1 MADGSSAQAAANS
14 GELKRFS
21 CIDPW
26 HVSRF
31 NPSDPVALDALLK
44 RYFSGVVL
52 VLVAIA
58 AYFQAAGATQLI
70 GSAIGAAAP
79 SGSAIAPAAP
89 FKPAVPAREPKSGLP
104 IIERNPFDSVTG
116 PLNPIDP
123 PSPAAI
129 PTPTGPDLSDPLS
142 SPVCEGLQVFIV
154 TESTDPTWSVAAL
167 QGPGEPH
174 PRMRRVGDEVAGKK
188 VAFIGFNPREQTPAV
203 WIEGGSTLCQA
214 MLFRVQPPVGA
225 APAPA
230 PVAAVAPEAPAPS
243 KGAPSL
249 PPDIASKIQ
258 KISDTEFNIDRSVV
272 DKILENQAELMRSAR
287 IVPEQKDGKVVGVR
301 LFGIRPDT
309 LLGTL
314 GLQNGDRLETI
325 NGFNMAS
332 PEKALEAYARLRTAS
347 ALNVKVNRR
356 GSPVSVD
363 YHIK

>member
-1 MADGSSAQAAANS
+1 
-14 GELKRFS
+14 L
-21 CIDPW
+21 
-26 HVSRF
+26 
-31 NPSDPVALDALLK
+31 ALDALLK
-44 RYFSGVVL
+44 RYFLGVVL

-70 GSAIGAAAP
+70 GSAIGAPVSSVAPPALTPPSRIAAQTP
-79 SGSAIAPAAP
+79 
-89 FKPAVPAREPKSGLP
+89 EPKSGEP
-104 IIERNPFDSVTG
+104 IIDRNPFDSVTG
-116 PLNPIDP
+116 PLHP
-123 PSPAAI
+123 PPADAI
-129 PTPTGPDLSDPLS
+129 LPTPTGPDLSDPLS
-142 SPVCEGLQVFIV
+142 SPACDGIQVLIV
-154 TESTDPTWSVAAL
+154 TESTDPLWSVAAL

-174 PRMRRVGDEVAGKK
+174 PRMRRVGDDVGGKK
-188 VAFIGFNPREQTPAV
+188 VAFIGFNPKESTPSV
-203 WIEGGSTLCQA
+203 WLEAPGALCQA
-214 MLFRVQPPVGA
+214 MLFRTQPAVGA

-230 PVAAVAPEAPAPS
+230 APAAAPEAPPVTPS
-243 KGAPSL
+243 KG
-249 PPDIASKIQ
+249 PPAVPADIASKIQ

>member
-1 MADGSSAQAAANS
+1 MA
-14 GELKRFS
+14 F
-21 CIDPW
+21 
-26 HVSRF
+26 
-31 NPSDPVALDALLK
+31 DALLK
-44 RYFSGVVL
+44 RYFLGVVL
-52 VLVAIA
+52 LLVAVA
-58 AYFQAAGATQLI
+58 AYFQASGATQLI
-70 GSAIGAAAP
+70 GSAIGAAVP
-79 SGSAIAPAAP
+79 SGSAVPIPNP
-89 FKPAVPAREPKSGLP
+89 PYKLAVPSREPKSGQAILD
-104 IIERNPFDSVTG
+104 RNPFDSVTG
-116 PLNPIDP
+116 PLKP
-123 PSPAAI
+123 PETPSEGLAPAE
-129 PTPTGPDLSDPLS
+129 PVMSDPLRCPS
-142 SPVCEGLQVFIV
+142 CEGVQVFIV

-174 PRMRRVGDEVAGKK
+174 PRMRRVGDDVGGKK
-188 VAFIGFNPREQTPAV
+188 VAFIGFNPLEQTPAV
-203 WIEGGSTLCQA
+203 WMETGTTVCQA
-214 MLFRVQPPVGA
+214 MLFRTQPPVGA
-225 APAPA
+225 APAPTPA
-230 PVAAVAPEAPAPS
+230 PAASAAPEAPP
-243 KGAPSL
+243 KTGG
-249 PPDIASKIQ
+249 PPTVPADIASKIQ